1 MRLALF
7 NLAAAAL
14 AAFFFSASAFF
25 AASIWA
31 MVGAL
36 GGFAS
41 AGVNVNINMV
51 ERQSARTRARLD
63 LNSWLPGECGGQLLM
78 KRIKGHFTNLA
89 DKSLGVA

>member
-1 MRLALF
+1 MRFALLS
-7 NLAAAAL
+7 LAAAAS
-14 AAFFFSASAFF
+14 AAFFFSASAFL

-31 MVGAL
+31 RVGF

-51 ERQSARTRARLD
+51 ERLSERTRARLD

-78 KRIKGHFTNLA
+78 KRIKGNLINLA
-89 DKSLGVA
+89 DKCLGVA